1 MCARSGGTKKRF
13 PIRSLPQI
21 GDLSTVLF
29 RPSFYCLSTGAPGP
43 PSSGSFRQDDGRR
56 DCCRKGERG
65 RQMLQTASR
74 NDDEAIR
81 SLSSFWLEQ
90 APQESEVRQLNGETA
105 Q

>member
-1 MCARSGGTKKRF
+1 MCPERRHQEALSDPF
-13 PIRSLPQI
+13 PSRKLAISLPFSSVP
-21 GDLSTVLF
+21 LSTVF
-29 RPSFYCLSTGAPGP
+29 RRGAPGP

-74 NDDEAIR
+74 DDDEAIR